1 IIACLTSLMS
11 LHEVVIAYFMDK
23 RGLSRRKASLL
34 ITIVVIVLGILSSLS
49 MGKLN
54 DLRLFGKTF
63 FDILDF
69 ISASICLPLG
79 GMLMSIFVAWILG
92 KDKFVSGLTNDG
104 KIVVNKTLLNGVFFL
119 LKYIVP
125 MAILIIFITSL
136 L

>member
-1 IIACLTSLMS
+1 M
-11 LHEVVIAYFMDK
+11 
-23 RGLSRRKASLL
+23 
-34 ITIVVIVLGILSSLS
+34 
-49 MGKLN
+49 
-54 DLRLFGKTF
+54 FGKTF

-104 KIVVNKTLLNGVFFL
+104 KIVVNKTLLNVVFFL